1 MLSMLNNRKTGA
13 KGESI
18 TESELLKKEYKIID
32 KNFRGQHGEI
42 DIIAEKNGVLAFI
55 EVKLRKSLSKGLPRE
70 AVTLKKQERII
81 KTAEEY
87 IYEKNIC
94 NMDMRFDVAEV
105 FCMNGKVY
113 FNYIENAFNQR

>member
-1 MLSMLNNRKTGA
+1 MHNNRKTGA

-18 TESELLKKEYKIID
+18 AETELLKKGYNVID
-32 KNFRGQHGEI
+32 KNFRGQNGEI
-42 DIIAEKNGVLAFI
+42 DIIAEKDGVLVFI

-87 IYEKNIC
+87 IYEKSVC

-105 FCMNGKVY
+105 FCKNGSIY
-113 FNYIENAFNQR
+113 FNYIENAFSQR